1 MGSLIKRSA
10 AAQAQ
15 LERTN
20 QANQVRNQIAAIQA
34 RQGEWSSA
42 KKPLMAAK
50 TKLKWFTLDP
60 ESAKAAS
67 DAISAV
73 EHLSSKAKEVLL
85 NGADIGA
92 VAQDNLWVRM
102 LNQAKSATVT
112 VREETQKAWRGR
124 VEASADLPAP
134 ELIGNRMMPSPANQT
149 ALKTYREQYQR
160 YRTLRNSTEP
170 SAKEDLKDLVDCEAQ
185 LKRRYGE
192 FVLDMPEA
200 VRRFQ
205 QELPIGAPLELLTP
219 EVLAWLKANDDLNRF
234 VIRTRST

>member
-1 MGSLIKRSA
+1 VGSLIKRSA

-20 QANQVRNQIAAIQA
+20 RANQVRNQISAIQA
-34 RQGEWSSA
+34 RQGEWSGA

-50 TKLKWFTLDP
+50 TKLKWFALDP

-73 EHLSSKAKEVLL
+73 EHLSSKAKDVLFRE
-85 NGADIGA
+85 ADIGA
-92 VAQDNLWVRM
+92 VAENNLWVR
-102 LNQAKSATVT
+102 LINQAKSTTVIL
-112 VREETQKAWRGR
+112 REETQKAWRAR

-134 ELIGNRMMPSPANQT
+134 ELIGSRMMPSPVNQA
-149 ALKTYREQYQR
+149 ALKTYREHYQR
-160 YRTLRNSTEP
+160 YRMLRNSTEP
-170 SAKEDLKDLVDCEAQ
+170 SAKGDLKDLMDCEAQ

-205 QELPIGAPLELLTP
+205 QELPIGAALELLTP
-219 EVLAWLKANDDLNRF
+219 EVLAWLKANDDLKRF
-234 VIRTRST
+234 VIRTRTT